1 MFTTGRYPEHNTERD
16 TEKILDYEMMERELE
31 YLYNFT
37 IALANTNSQLAFK
50 PSDVPS
56 RGKSYD
62 DVISFYECDQRP
74 VFLNS
79 VDPVQF
85 LNKWVY
91 QYLKYPEEAEAQ
103 GIQGRVMVDFV
114 IGNDGK
120 ITDVRIVKGLSPEI
134 DAEVL
139 KVVSASPKWKP
150 GKVNGEKVRASLTL
164 PVEFKLEK
172 KAEKSGFGIKKY

>member
-1 MFTTGRYPEHNTERD
+1 M
-16 TEKILDYEMMERELE
+16 
-31 YLYNFT
+31 
-37 IALANTNSQLAFK
+37 
-50 PSDVPS
+50 
-56 RGKSYD
+56 RGKNFD

-79 VDPVQF
+79 ADPVQF
-85 LNKWVY
+85 LNRWVY
-91 QYLKYPEEAEAQ
+91 QYLKYPEKAVAE

-114 IGNDGK
+114 IGKDGK
-120 ITDVRIVKGLSPEI
+120 ISDVRIVKGLSPEI

-172 KAEKSGFGIKKY
+172 KGSKSSLVIKK